1 MRRVLV
7 TGGAGFIG
15 SHLVEALLAE
25 GWAVR
30 VLDNLS
36 TGRREN
42 LAAVEGR
49 YEWMEG
55 DIRDP
60 ATVARA
66 VEGVDAILHEAAM
79 VSVPL
84 SVERPAE
91 CHAINLVGTLHLLEA
106 ARMAGVRRLIM
117 ASTAAAYGNNPE
129 LPKRETMPPEPES
142 PYGATKVAAELYLRA
157 WARMGG
163 LETASLRYF
172 NVYGPRQDPRSMYSG
187 VISRFVE
194 ALSTGEPPTVYG
206 DGTQTRDFIYVGD
219 VVRANLLA
227 LRAPRLEPGALFNI
241 GTGRSVSLLELL
253 ETLSGVAGRAMAPRF
268 APARAGDVTH
278 SRADPGRARALL
290 GFEATTSLAEGLA
303 RLWQWRHTTQPRKAS
318 P

>member
-1 MRRVLV
+1 MSRILV

-15 SHLVEALLAE
+15 SHLVEALLGE
-25 GWAVR
+25 GYQVR

-42 LAAVEGR
+42 LAAAEGKF
-49 YEWMEG
+49 EWFEA
-55 DIRDP
+55 DVRDP
-60 ATVARA
+60 QAVRRA
-66 VEGVDAILHEAAM
+66 MEGVDAVFHEAAM

-84 SVERPAE
+84 SIERPRE
-91 CHAINLVGTLHLLEA
+91 CHEINLVGTLNILEA
-106 ARMAGVRRLIM
+106 AREAGVRRVIM
-117 ASTAAAYGNNPE
+117 AGTAAAYGNNPE
-129 LPKRETMPPEPES
+129 LPKRETMVPEPES

-157 WARMGG
+157 FARMGG

-194 ALSTGEPPTVYG
+194 ALAAEETPTIFG
-206 DGTQTRDFIYVGD
+206 DGEQTRDFVYVGD

-227 LRAPRLEPGALFNI
+227 LRAPWLDPGALFNI

-253 ETLSGVAGRAMAPRF
+253 QTLVRVAGKKNVVPRF
-268 APARAGDVTH
+268 APARPGDVKH
-278 SRADPGRARALL
+278 SLADTERSRMLL
-290 GFEATTSLAEGLA
+290 GFEAGFSLTEGLT
-303 RLWQWRHTTQPRKAS
+303 RLWKWRNGAS
-318 P
+318 HA